1 MTRFQ
6 KIEKKISK
14 FPSKLLKN
22 IDNYINGMIIKPKK
36 KKKKSEGYDFGWEGA
51 LKHLKNKY
59 TSVQLQKEI
68 LKLKLSKL

>member
-1 MTRFQ
+1 MTTFQ
-6 KIEKKISK
+6 KIEKKIAK

-36 KKKKSEGYDFGWEGA
+36 NKKKSEGYDFKWEGA
-51 LKHLKNKY
+51 LKHLKSKY

-68 LKLKLSKL
+68 NKMR